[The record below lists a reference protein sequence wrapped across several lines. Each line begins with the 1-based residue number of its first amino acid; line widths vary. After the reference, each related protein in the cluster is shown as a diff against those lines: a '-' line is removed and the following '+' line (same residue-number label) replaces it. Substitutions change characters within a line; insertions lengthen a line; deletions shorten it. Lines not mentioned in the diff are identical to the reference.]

1 MIVVIVVTVK
11 KPKIEK
17 FSKVIIVA
25 AIFTLMVTLM
35 VAIFTLMVATFT
47 FIITLHSNENWFR
60 KIKNEYKISQ
70 R

>member
-25 AIFTLMVTLM
+25 
-35 VAIFTLMVATFT
+35 AIFTLMVATFT

>member
-25 AIFTLMVTLM
+25 AIFILMVTPNITGDILER
-35 VAIFTLMVATFT
+35 LDSFT
-47 FIITLHSNENWFR
+47 FIFIVCFD
-60 KIKNEYKISQ
+60 
-70 R
+70 